1 MTTTWSASVYTQE
14 RSILTI
20 NASSGVHNVVI
31 TTTNPAGY
39 SARYIYP
46 SSRTLKIDLS
56 DLVRISTSGS
66 FSIQEYTENGTAI
79 GTATAL
85 TWTQAGRIA
94 PRSVLAPPSPLWED
108 ASMELYIMAPTVLL
122 KAINTN
128 TSVQFEM
135 YGTDGYDFATGR
147 VRFMPNLTGVN
158 FAETM
163 EVPANTTQLEFWHL
177 DDFNKYTI
185 PVKELECDKR
195 YVMVEWVSYTGKT
208 RRHAFEV
215 VKATTETTEEVDIAT
230 ITNEYDPRKNRRDSF
245 TLRLDGLSRYDVWY
259 YSDLITSSSVKV
271 SFNGTTWHQV
281 QVTAKKQTIPET
293 DCGASNVLEI
303 PVNYRR
309 YDTL

>member
-1 MTTTWSASVYTQE
+1 MTTTWNTSVYTQE
-14 RSILTI
+14 RSILTV
-20 NASSGVHNVVI
+20 NASSGAHNVVI
-31 TTTNPAGY
+31 ATTSPAGY

-46 SSRTLKIDLS
+46 SSKTLKIDLS
-56 DLVRISTSGS
+56 DLVRISALGS
-66 FSIQEYTENGTAI
+66 FTIQEYTESGTAI
-79 GTATAL
+79 GTAATL
-85 TWTQAGRIA
+85 TWTRAGKIA
-94 PRSVLAPPSPLWED
+94 PHSVLAPPSPLLED
-108 ASMELYIMAPTVLL
+108 NNMEIYIMAPTVLL

-147 VRFMPNLTGVN
+147 VRFIPNLTGVN

-185 PVKELECDKR
+185 PVKDLECNKR
-195 YVMVEWVSYTGKT
+195 YAMVEWVSYTGLV
-208 RRHAFEV
+208 RRHTFEV
-215 VKATTETTEEVDIAT
+215 IKVTTETTEEVDIAT

-271 SFNGTTWHQV
+271 SFNGTTWNQV

-293 DCGASNVLEI
+293 DCGALNVLEI